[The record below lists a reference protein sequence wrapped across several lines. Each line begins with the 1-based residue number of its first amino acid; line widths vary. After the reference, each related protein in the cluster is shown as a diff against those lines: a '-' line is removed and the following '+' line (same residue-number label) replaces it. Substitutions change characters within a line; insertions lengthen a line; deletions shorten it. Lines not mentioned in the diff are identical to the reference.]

1 MDKSFQGTGKRLVM
15 KNKGFSLVEVLIA
28 MAIGAIIMAAVYGVM
43 TVSQRSSTS
52 IDRKTLT
59 QQDTRS
65 IMNLMATEIRMAS
78 YNPLMRQS
86 TWTLASAPDISSC
99 YTGEQSFKG
108 VRIAKDNQIA
118 IAMDITPVPNPVT
131 GEIDGYGDGWI
142 GNTSE
147 EYITY
152 TYNPANKSLTRRTS
166 CGFHTALLGGT
177 ALHTNVINAD
187 AGVQM
192 FRYFGPTDNEITASV
207 DANPSAVSGI
217 PAIRRVLITLVVET
231 ADPDLQTGQTRK
243 MVYSTNVIL
252 RNHVSNEIPD
262 NQ

>member
-1 MDKSFQGTGKRLVM
+1 M
-15 KNKGFSLVEVLIA
+15 KNRGFSLVEVLIA
-28 MAIGAIIMAAVYGVM
+28 MVIGTIIMAAVYGVM

-65 IMNLMATEIRMAS
+65 IMNLMAAEIRMAS

-86 TWTLASAPDISSC
+86 TWAVASAPDISSC
-99 YTGEQSFKG
+99 YTGEQSFRG

-118 IAMDITPVPNPVT
+118 IAMDITPITNAAN
-131 GEIDGYGDGWI
+131 EIIGYGDGLI

-166 CGFHTALLGGT
+166 CGVHTALLGGT
-177 ALHTNVINAD
+177 ALHTNVINAE

-192 FRYFGPTDNEITASV
+192 FRYFGLTDNEITGSV
-207 DANPSAVSGI
+207 DANPSEISGI